1 MSAIASSFVT
11 LQASTTLSI
20 PHPVG
25 TEVPSSFGYTL
36 VGLDPGNADIT
47 GSIRARLLGED
58 AASSDQSGTLMVDR
72 SRKGD
77 FGFDR
82 PADRTIALKGD
93 RLAPPTDV
101 ASDAPRAAA
110 LAQNARPATQPPS
123 LAPPVTA
130 QVGPERAARD
140 DTQPKR
146 ARVAAGRGAQ
156 KAEQPAPAAPPQS
169 APEPENQ
176 GRYTLASA
184 GDYRVVAPKRPAARS
199 AAPAAAAAR
208 EDRDGGAPG
217 ESLAFASTNVDPTL

>member
-1 MSAIASSFVT
+1 TFGLGIMMVLLLPSEVGYQDLATLLAHQPPVIERSSKSAIAATFAT
-11 LQASTTLSI
+11 LQAASTLSI

-101 ASDAPRAAA
+101 ASDAPRATA
-110 LAQNARPATQPPS
+110 LAQNARP
-123 LAPPVTA
+123 
-130 QVGPERAARD
+130 
-140 DTQPKR
+140 
-146 ARVAAGRGAQ
+146 
-156 KAEQPAPAAPPQS
+156 
-169 APEPENQ
+169 
-176 GRYTLASA
+176 
-184 GDYRVVAPKRPAARS
+184 
-199 AAPAAAAAR
+199 
-208 EDRDGGAPG
+208 
-217 ESLAFASTNVDPTL
+217 